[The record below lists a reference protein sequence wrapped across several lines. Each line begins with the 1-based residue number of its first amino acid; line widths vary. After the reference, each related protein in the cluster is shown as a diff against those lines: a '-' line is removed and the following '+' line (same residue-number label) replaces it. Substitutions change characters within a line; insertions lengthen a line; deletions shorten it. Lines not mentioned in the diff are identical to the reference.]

1 MIKEYM
7 ETLKNELVCVE
18 KVIREHKIFDIEY
31 LNLNH
36 DVDFMNGFDYFVVL
50 KDGTFFY
57 IVLGS
62 YIFPDIDVND
72 ILYIR
77 KGRGLSISDIGKT
90 NEFFDTEVGNFD
102 CEDVVDHDIHVMKNF
117 GFDRTKR
124 IDTGGYD

>member
-7 ETLKNELVCVE
+7 ESLKKELSGVAEVIKNH
-18 KVIREHKIFDIEY
+18 KVFDIEY

-36 DVDFMNGFDYFVVL
+36 DVDCMNGFDYFVVL

-62 YIFPDIDVND
+62 YVFPKIDIND
-72 ILYIR
+72 IIYIR
-77 KGRGLSISDIGKT
+77 KGRGLSVNDIGKT

-102 CEDVVDHDIHVMKNF
+102 CEDVIDHDILIMKNF